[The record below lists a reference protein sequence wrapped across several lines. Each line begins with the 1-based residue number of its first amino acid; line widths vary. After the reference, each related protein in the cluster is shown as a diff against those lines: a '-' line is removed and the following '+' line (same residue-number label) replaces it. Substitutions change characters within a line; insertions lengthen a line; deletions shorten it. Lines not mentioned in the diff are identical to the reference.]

1 MKTEWLEISDQNKV
15 IEWSRRFVYTTFG
28 CNDDEKF
35 DIEEIMKEM
44 DALDD
49 EHIQEMDRIIPLV
62 DTKNIMSQFLKKRR
76 NKTTGR
82 IGLFIKENDY
92 QIFLTELNHRMVS
105 NTVSGLVAKGLLESA
120 FDNDKNEF
128 VFWVKGNKNGDT

>member
-1 MKTEWLEISDQNKV
+1 MKTEWLEISDQNKL
-15 IEWSRRFVYTTFG
+15 IEWSRRFVYATFG

-44 DALDD
+44 DALND
-49 EHIQEMDRIIPLV
+49 EHIQEMDRIIPLI
-62 DTKNIMSQFLKKRR
+62 DTKNIMAQFVKKRR

>member
-1 MKTEWLEISDQNKV
+1 MKAEWLEISDKEKL
-15 IEWSRRFVYTTFG
+15 IDWSRRFVYTTFG
-28 CNDDEKF
+28 SNDDEKF

-62 DTKNIMSQFLKKRR
+62 DTKNIMSQFVKKRR
-76 NKTTGR
+76 NKITGR
-82 IGLFIKENDY
+82 IGLFIKEDDY

-128 VFWVKGNKNGDT
+128 VFWVKGNKDGDT